1 MVRFSQGETFHGTKV
16 LPAEPTMTDALK
28 VAASLLKES
37 NVESVVIEKRP
48 A

>member
-16 LPAEPTMTDALK
+16 LASEPTMTEALK
-28 VAASLLKES
+28 VAAKLLKES
-37 NVESVVIEKRP
+37 NVEEVIIQKQP